1 VVENYIQEQIMA
13 KTNTHAEAV
22 NDGLNALKNAYDDQ
36 FKEKLVE
43 MGPKMLDFKYYYKGY
58 SYIPHPY
65 YYFEYVETSRTAE
78 LNNKLEYWNNPG
90 QYFDLYL
97 KDWPNR
103 KANVFNADFGQS
115 LIYKQNDND
124 IVLNDFKT
132 VYVKTISEDGKGSHL
147 FEEYPIHFQMKDLFD
162 LENSTYSS
170 VSEIP
175 ENSNLGKLCDN
186 LKNSNSIVKLKI
198 KGSKNKRQ
206 KVKTNEPV
214 NYKSKYALFNGNLTG
229 VDRDNLWK
237 PQDISKVTNK
247 RGWGVKFWRQS
258 RYSKNQPP
266 WCNVFAS
273 DLSNYIYG
281 KVNGNYPVPY
291 GSGNYN
297 AEKIY
302 NHFNSDKNYEEIKNS
317 ESKIWKFINAGYP
330 VYFITK
336 THIETGFPDKSKNKG
351 NKKYFHSSLKYN
363 YNNPSSN
370 FCTIGAGTYVGY
382 KTYKEYYFL
391 DSDDTKKVLYLEYLK
406 KNY

>member
-1 VVENYIQEQIMA
+1 MA

-65 YYFEYVETSRTAE
+65 YYFEYVEMNRNSE

-103 KANVFNADFGQS
+103 KANVFNVDFGQS
-115 LIYKQNDND
+115 LIYKQNDNN

-258 RYSKNQPP
+258 RFSKNQPP

-291 GSGNYN
+291 GSGGMTAKQIHSHFSSKNNSYINLGKEDENYDE
-297 AEKIY
+297 EKIWELI
-302 NHFNSDKNYEEIKNS
+302 D
-317 ESKIWKFINAGYP
+317 AGYP
-330 VYFITK
+330 VYFSTTK
-336 THIETGFPDKSKNKG
+336 HIETGFPDESKNNG
-351 NKKYFHSSLKYN
+351 NKTYFNENRRYDN
-363 YNNPSSN
+363 NNPISN
-370 FCTIGAGTYVGY
+370 NTTIGAGSNVGY
-382 KTYKEYYFL
+382 ATFSDYRFL
-391 DSDDTKKVLYLEYLK
+391 KFRADIFLYLEYLK
-406 KNY
+406 KE